1 MKKQY
6 LSKVLTLV
14 LLLLT
19 LTSCNLFQ
27 KSLPKEMPDDFSFA
41 ITWNIGGMCTYDSKT
56 GILIKHK
63 YATNVDEYTTTC
75 FLTEDELKEIYK
87 LIYDLNIDSCPD
99 EFPYGTFVDADP
111 SSRLSLSVSTKDY
124 SKTVK
129 ADSVG
134 AYEAFTIKGTKY
146 LEVIKGIRNILTETE
161 EWKALPDY
169 DYLPD

>member
-1 MKKQY
+1 MKRII
-6 LSKVLTLV
+6 TLV

-19 LTSCNLFQ
+19 LSGCNLF
-27 KSLPKEMPDDFSFA
+27 KNTLPEEMPDDFSFA

-63 YATNVDEYTTTC
+63 YATNVAKYTTSY

-134 AYEAFTIKGTKY
+134 AYEAFTIKGSQY
-146 LEVIKGIRNILTETE
+146 LEVIKGIRNILTETDA
-161 EWKALPDY
+161 WKALPDY
-169 DYLPD
+169 EYLPD